1 MAKPP
6 VSVTEA
12 ELWGFFEKGPERDE
26 YGGLSFIVLRPP
38 YAVAFGLNPEHH
50 DVSIAVSLDGF
61 NVFELVA
68 LSVVD
73 VRWRGDGQRERLE
86 VVMGEKHSV
95 FLEINPTVSV
105 VHHNGVVVR
114 T

>member
-12 ELWGFFEKGPERDE
+12 ELWGFFEKGPTRDE
-26 YGGLSFIVLRPP
+26 IGGVSYIVVRPP
-38 YAVAFGLNPEHH
+38 YAVAFGLNAEHH

-68 LSVVD
+68 LSVRD
-73 VRWRGDGQRERLE
+73 VRWRGDGQRERLQI
-86 VVMGEKHSV
+86 VLGERHSV
-95 FLEINPTVSV
+95 FLELRPAVSV
-105 VHHNGVVVR
+105 VHHRGLEVR
-114 T
+114 I